1 MPRSAVEQVALSS
14 APADSALVVD
24 DERAVRELIARIL
37 GRLGYRPVIAA
48 SPEAAIEHVEREDFS
63 VVLTDINMPGYISGL
78 ELIDELH
85 ARRPSLPII
94 LVTGSAD
101 EDNLHDAL
109 NRGAAGFIT
118 KPFKA
123 KEIGD
128 KVAAVLGRMRLV
140 EDDLRERLLT
150 PTVATVLANAIEVRD
165 EGMVGHTERLAS
177 LALVLGR
184 RLGLSDSELEPLG
197 LGAVLHDI
205 GKIGIPDNILKKPGP
220 LTPEERLVME
230 EHPVIGD
237 RMVSPLG
244 LEPIRQV
251 VRHHHERW
259 DGRGYP
265 DGLAGEEIPLLARV
279 VAVADSVEAMSGDRP
294 YRRPLDREAVVAQL
308 RQGRESQ
315 WDPQLVD
322 VVLEQIAAGRIRF
335 TENGLTILDDA

>member
-1 MPRSAVEQVALSS
+1 MEPLARSATPV
-14 APADSALVVD
+14 DSALVVD

-37 GRLGYRPVIAA
+37 GRLGYRSVIAE
-48 SPEAAIEHVEREDFS
+48 SPEAAIEHVERDDFS

-94 LVTGSAD
+94 LVTGTAD
-101 EDNLHDAL
+101 EENLQDAL
-109 NRGAAGFIT
+109 NRGAAGFVT

-123 KEIGD
+123 KELGD

-140 EDDLRERLLT
+140 EDELRERLLA
-150 PTVATVLANAIEVRD
+150 PTVASVLANAIEVRD

-177 LALVLGR
+177 LALAVGR
-184 RLGLSDSELEPLG
+184 RIGLSDAELEPLG
-197 LGAVLHDI
+197 LGAILHDI

-220 LTPEERLVME
+220 LTAEERLVMQ

-244 LEPIRQV
+244 LQPIREV

-259 DGRGYP
+259 DGDGYP
-265 DGLAGEEIPLLARV
+265 DRLAGDRIPILARI
-279 VAVADSVEAMSGDRP
+279 VAVADSIEAMSGDRP
-294 YRRPLDREAVVAQL
+294 YRRPLGEEAVVKQL
-308 RQGRESQ
+308 ALGRAGQ
-315 WDPQLVD
+315 WDPELVD
-322 VVLEQIAAGRIRF
+322 VVLDLIAAGRIRF
-335 TENGLTILDDA
+335 TDRGLTVLDDA

>member
-1 MPRSAVEQVALSS
+1 VERLAISAVL
-14 APADSALVVD
+14 ADSALVVD

-37 GRLGYRPVIAA
+37 GRLGYRPVIAD
-48 SPEAAIEHVEREDFS
+48 SPEAAIGFVEQEDFS
-63 VVLTDINMPGYISGL
+63 VVLTDINMPGHISGL

-94 LVTGSAD
+94 LVTGSA
-101 EDNLHDAL
+101 EEENLHDAL

-123 KEIGD
+123 KDLGD

-140 EDDLRERLLT
+140 EDDLRERLLA

-177 LALVLGR
+177 LALTLGR
-184 RLGLSDSELEPLG
+184 RIGLSETELEPLG
-197 LGAVLHDI
+197 LGAILHDI
-205 GKIGIPDNILKKPGP
+205 GKIGIPDNILKKPEA
-220 LTPEERLVME
+220 LTVEERAVME

-244 LEPIRQV
+244 LEAIRQV

-265 DGLAGEEIPLLARV
+265 DGLPGEQIPVLARI
-279 VAVADSVEAMSGDRP
+279 VAVADSIEAMSGDRP
-294 YRRPLDREAVVAQL
+294 YRSPLGKEAVIAQL
-308 RQGRESQ
+308 QQGRGTQ
-315 WDPQLVD
+315 WDPDLVD
-322 VVLEQIAAGRIRF
+322 IVLDLIAAGRIRF
-335 TENGLTILDDA
+335 TERGLTILDDA